1 MSSLQKNVGM
11 AVLDGSVPPHTLCVH
26 VHREREGLEERVRGV
41 RGGVR
46 GGGGKGGGGGGRGG
60 GGGGGRVVRG

>member
-41 RGGVR
+41 RGGE
-46 GGGGKGGGGGGRGG
+46 GGGGGGREGG
-60 GGGGGRVVRG
+60 WEEGRVVRG